1 MILFLVE
8 SFTKAKTISKYLG
21 KDYLVKATGGHI
33 KDLPEDQLGVDLET
47 LNPTFLWRKGKKKLF
62 DEIKKNSLRAQL
74 VLLATDPDREGEAI
88 SYFLWEELR
97 KVKNIPIRRVYF
109 YEITKSALQKA
120 IKEQTNINMNLVKA
134 QFARRVLD
142 RLIGYLLSPVLQKS
156 LNIRGL
162 SVGRVQSP
170 ALRLIVERE
179 REIQS
184 FKKKKFYYIKAVF
197 EGFSAY
203 LDVRFEKPDNAKPYL
218 EKLKD
223 AFFEV
228 KEVQEWEEMVPP
240 PKPFNTPELQKTAN
254 ERFGFSVEK
263 TTRLAQLLYEEGYI
277 TYPRTDAHRMSPEK
291 ATEFLQWIEENYGV
305 EYVGKLR
312 KFKEKAHVQSAHE
325 CIRPTSLAKKPP
337 PGDSL
342 ELFELI
348 VGRTLASLSTPA
360 VLKNTKVM
368 LTPLTQGIPFDFIAK
383 GRTLIF
389 DGWTRFEEHDFRE
402 EKLPKLEKGQILKPQ
417 KIILEE
423 RQTEPP
429 KRYTEGSLVKKLES
443 LGIGRPS
450 TYATIIKTLKER
462 GYVVVEKGYLK
473 PTETAFLVLD
483 YLMENF
489 PKLVD
494 YQYTAKMEEVLDLV
508 EEGKKDWKS
517 AVREL
522 FKEITDGSPYPNKL
536 P

>member
-62 DEIKKNSLRAQL
+62 DEIKKSSLRAQL

-218 EKLKD
+218 EKLK
-223 AFFEV
+223 
-228 KEVQEWEEMVPP
+228 
-240 PKPFNTPELQKTAN
+240 
-254 ERFGFSVEK
+254 
-263 TTRLAQLLYEEGYI
+263 
-277 TYPRTDAHRMSPEK
+277 MSSLK
-291 ATEFLQWIEENYGV
+291 S
-305 EYVGKLR
+305 R
-312 KFKEKAHVQSAHE
+312 KFKSGRRWCHRPSLLTHPSYKRPPTKGSA
-325 CIRPTSLAKKPP
+325 LAWKKPQGLP
-337 PGDSL
+337 NCSTKKATLPTQ
-342 ELFELI
+342 E
-348 VGRTLASLSTPA
+348 RT
-360 VLKNTKVM
+360 
-368 LTPLTQGIPFDFIAK
+368 
-383 GRTLIF
+383 
-389 DGWTRFEEHDFRE
+389 
-402 EKLPKLEKGQILKPQ
+402 
-417 KIILEE
+417 
-423 RQTEPP
+423 
-429 KRYTEGSLVKKLES
+429 
-443 LGIGRPS
+443 
-450 TYATIIKTLKER
+450 
-462 GYVVVEKGYLK
+462 
-473 PTETAFLVLD
+473 PT
-483 YLMENF
+483 
-489 PKLVD
+489 
-494 YQYTAKMEEVLDLV
+494 
-508 EEGKKDWKS
+508 G
-517 AVREL
+517 
-522 FKEITDGSPYPNKL
+522 
-536 P
+536 